1 MRAPTL
7 PRLQTIAI
15 ELQKVTAVQFRST
28 EKGVLM
34 KLRRVKVENV
44 RSFLEPAELL
54 LDGDIS
60 IIIGPNGG
68 GKTNLL
74 DTTVTMLR
82 RHLLSSITPRRS
94 ATQENPDRYEF
105 VNNDMLHNTPL
116 EPHSQGKGQNQVV
129 ELELEVTSRDVRNM
143 VSMKASANDV
153 AARTEHKYFGVS
165 IREASGWD
173 LSLLRAGQRF
183 VYRIV
188 NGALHGTNDPAAH
201 IYQRYLALYEVDAYL
216 RSDLEL
222 ASLSTPMLSMP
233 VNRAS
238 NGVQNSISLSGYNE
252 FDYKR
257 SVDAASSRLN
267 ASTMN
272 LALGK
277 IATKYRLLEIKDN
290 GNAKRDFHKDP
301 AIQSL
306 TAVLLDLGY
315 AWDLICT
322 DPMNNSYDIQLEKQG
337 SKFLVGNASSGEKEL
352 LTYLFAI
359 YALNVKDALI
369 VIDEPELHL
378 HPRWQKTLLGLFER
392 LALET
397 GNQFLLA
404 THSAVF
410 VSPSSI
416 EYVSRVYST
425 EQRSAIVRLNNSSLP
440 EPKHLFSIVN
450 SQNNERMFFAD
461 KVVLVEGISDRIFF
475 ESVFN
480 SLDVTSG
487 NSRTCEVISVGGK
500 GFFAPYMALL
510 ESCKV
515 PYAVIADRDYL
526 KQIGSPEIKEFF
538 TLHENEFKKA
548 VIDDQTSKDGDSLL
562 VQLEQAVSTGALDDL
577 RSLWEYIKLR
587 RGRLRTDLNDQ
598 QQCVIFDYIVAK
610 QNEQIFVLSKGDL
623 ESYLPDGY
631 KSKQLNELIRL
642 ISTEYWPNLPKWAQE
657 EISIIANRIK
667 AL

>member
-1 MRAPTL
+1 VLAV
-7 PRLQTIAI
+7 LQIEGLGTNNKTIGQVPHEQI
-15 ELQKVTAVQFRST
+15 REFS
-28 EKGVLM
+28 M
-34 KLRRVKVENV
+34 KLRRVRVENV

-74 DTTVTMLR
+74 DTTTSILR
-82 RHLLSSITPRRS
+82 RHLLSSITPRKS
-94 ATQENPDRYEF
+94 ATPDNPDRYEF
-105 VNNDMLHNTPL
+105 VGNDMLNNTSL
-116 EPHSQGKGQNQVV
+116 EPHSQGKGREQVV
-129 ELELEVTSRDVRNM
+129 ELELEVTSRDIENM
-143 VSMKASANDV
+143 ATMKASAHDV
-153 AARTEHKYFGVS
+153 AARTEHKYVGIS
-165 IREASGWD
+165 IREAAGWD
-173 LSLLRAGQRF
+173 LSLLRSGQRF
-183 VYRIV
+183 VFRIV
-188 NGALHGTNDPAAH
+188 NGGLVGTGDSAMH
-201 IYQRYLALYEVDAYL
+201 IYQRYLALYDVDTWL
-216 RSDLEL
+216 RGDLGL

-233 VNRAS
+233 INRAS
-238 NGVQNSISLSGYNE
+238 NGVQSSVNLSGYNE

-257 SVDAASSRLN
+257 SVDAASSRMG
-267 ASTMN
+267 ASTMS
-272 LALGK
+272 LAVGR
-277 IATKYRLLEIKDN
+277 IAKKYRLLEIKDN
-290 GNAKRDFHKDP
+290 GNAKSDFRNDP

-306 TAVLLDLGY
+306 TAVLSDLGY
-315 AWDLICT
+315 AWDLVCT

-337 SKFLVGNASSGEKEL
+337 SKFLAGNASSGEKEL

-359 YALNVKDALI
+359 YALNVRDALI

-440 EPKHLFSIVN
+440 EPKHLFAIVN

-480 SLDVTSG
+480 RLGVTSG
-487 NSRTCEVISVGGK
+487 TTRTCEVISVGGK
-500 GFFAPYMALL
+500 GFFAPYAALL
-510 ESCKV
+510 KACKV

-548 VIDDQTSKDGDSLL
+548 VIDDPTSQDGDSLL
-562 VQLEQAVSTGALDDL
+562 VQLGHAVSTGSLDRL
-577 RSLWEYIKLR
+577 RALWEHIQLR
-587 RGRLRTDLNDQ
+587 RGRLRIDLNDQ
-598 QQCVIFDYIVAK
+598 QQRKICDYVLAK
-610 QNEQIFVLSKGDL
+610 RSEQIFVLSRGDL
-623 ESYLPDGY
+623 ESYLPEGY
-631 KSKQLNELIRL
+631 KSKQLDKLIRF
-642 ISTEYWPNLPKWAQE
+642 ISTDYWHELPTFAQE
-657 EISIIANRIK
+657 EISVIADGIK
-667 AL
+667 VL

>member
-1 MRAPTL
+1 
-7 PRLQTIAI
+7 
-15 ELQKVTAVQFRST
+15 
-28 EKGVLM
+28 M
-34 KLRRVKVENV
+34 KLRRVRVENV

-74 DTTVTMLR
+74 DTTTTILR
-82 RHLLSSITPRRS
+82 RHLLSSITPRKS
-94 ATQENPDRYEF
+94 ATSDNPDRHEF
-105 VNNDMLHNTPL
+105 VANEMLQSTSL
-116 EPHSQGKGQNQVV
+116 EPHSQGKGRQQVV
-129 ELELEVTSRDVRNM
+129 ELELEVTNRDIENM
-143 VSMKASANDV
+143 ESMKASAHDV
-153 AARTEHKYFGVS
+153 ASRTEHKYVGVS
-165 IREASGWD
+165 IREAAEWD
-173 LSLLRAGQRF
+173 LSLFSPGQRF
-183 VYRIV
+183 TYQIV
-188 NGALHGTNDPAAH
+188 NSGLQGSSDPAAH
-201 IYQRYLALYEVDAYL
+201 IYQRYLALYDVDAWL
-216 RSDLEL
+216 RADLGL

-233 VNRAS
+233 INRAS
-238 NGVQNSISLSGYNE
+238 NGVQSSINLSGYNE

-257 SVDAASSRLN
+257 SVDAASSRLG
-267 ASTMN
+267 ASTMS
-272 LALGK
+272 LAVGR
-277 IATKYRLLEIKDN
+277 IAKKYRLLEVKDN
-290 GNAKRDFHKDP
+290 GSAKRDFRNDP
-301 AIQSL
+301 AIKSL

-315 AWDLICT
+315 AWDLVCT

-337 SKFLVGNASSGEKEL
+337 SKFLAGNASSGEKEL

-425 EQRSAIVRLNNSSLP
+425 EQRSAIVRLNNTSLP
-440 EPKHLFSIVN
+440 EPKHLFAIVN

-480 SLDVTSG
+480 RLGVTSG
-487 NSRTCEVISVGGK
+487 TIRTCEVISVGGK
-500 GFFAPYMALL
+500 GFFAPYVALL
-510 ESCKV
+510 KACKV

-526 KQIGSPEIKEFF
+526 KQIGSPDIKEFF

-548 VIDDQTSKDGDSLL
+548 VIDDPTSRDGDSLL
-562 VQLEQAVSTGALDDL
+562 VQLESAISSGSHDQLK
-577 RSLWEYIKLR
+577 SLWEHIRLR
-587 RGRLRTDLNDQ
+587 RGRLRMDLNDQ
-598 QQCVIFDYIVAK
+598 QRGTIRDYVVAK
-610 QNEQIFVLSKGDL
+610 RQEQIFILSNGDL
-623 ESYLPDGY
+623 ESYLPEGY
-631 KSKQLNELIRL
+631 KSKQLDKLIRF
-642 ISTEYWPNLPKWAQE
+642 ISTEYWPELPEFARE
-657 EISIIANRIK
+657 EISAIAEGVK

>member
-1 MRAPTL
+1 
-7 PRLQTIAI
+7 
-15 ELQKVTAVQFRST
+15 
-28 EKGVLM
+28 M
-34 KLRRVKVENV
+34 KLRRVLVENV

-74 DTTVTMLR
+74 DTTTTILR
-82 RHLLSSITPRRS
+82 RHLLSSITPRKS
-94 ATQENPDRYEF
+94 ATQDNPDRHEF
-105 VNNDMLHNTPL
+105 VANDMLHNTPL
-116 EPHSQGKGQNQVV
+116 EPHSQGKGRQQVV
-129 ELELEVTSRDVRNM
+129 ELELEVTNRDIENM
-143 VSMKASANDV
+143 ASMKASAHDV
-153 AARTEHKYFGVS
+153 AAKTTGKYIGAT
-165 IREASGWD
+165 ILEASEWD
-173 LSLLRAGQRF
+173 LSLLRPGQRF

-188 NGALHGTNDPAAH
+188 NNALQGTGDPAKQ
-201 IYQRYLALYEVDAYL
+201 IYQRYLALYDVDAWL
-216 RSDLEL
+216 RADLGL

-233 VNRAS
+233 INRAS
-238 NGVQNSISLSGYNE
+238 SGVQSSVNLAGYNE

-257 SVDAASSRLN
+257 SVDAASSRLG

-272 LALGK
+272 LAVGR
-277 IATKYRLLEIKDN
+277 IAKKYRLLEIKDN
-290 GNAKRDFHKDP
+290 GNAKRDFRNDP

-315 AWDLICT
+315 AWDLVCT
-322 DPMNNSYDIQLEKQG
+322 DPLNNSYDIQLEKQG

-359 YALNVKDALI
+359 YSLNVRDALI
-369 VIDEPELHL
+369 AIDEPELHL

-425 EQRSAIVRLNNSSLP
+425 EQRSAIVRLNNSNLP

-475 ESVFN
+475 ESALN
-480 SLDVTSG
+480 RLGVTSG
-487 NSRTCEVISVGGK
+487 TIRTCEVISVGGK
-500 GFFAPYMALL
+500 GFFAPYQALL
-510 ESCKV
+510 EACKV

-526 KQIGSPEIKEFF
+526 KQIGTPEIKEFF

-548 VIDDQTSKDGDSLL
+548 VIDDPTSQDGDSLL
-562 VQLEQAVSTGALDDL
+562 VQLENAISTGALDSL
-577 RSLWEYIKLR
+577 RSLWEHIKLR
-587 RGRLRTDLNDQ
+587 RGRLRMDLNDQ
-598 QQCVIFDYIVAK
+598 QQRTICDYIVAK
-610 QNEQIFVLSKGDL
+610 QHEQIFVLSRGDL
-623 ESYLPDGY
+623 ESYLPEGY
-631 KSKQLNELIRL
+631 KSKQLDKLIRF
-642 ISTEYWPNLPKWAQE
+642 ISTDYLPELPEFAQR
-657 EISIIANRIK
+657 EISAIADRIK

>member
-1 MRAPTL
+1 
-7 PRLQTIAI
+7 
-15 ELQKVTAVQFRST
+15 
-28 EKGVLM
+28 M
-34 KLRRVKVENV
+34 KLRRVRVENV

-74 DTTVTMLR
+74 DITTSILR
-82 RHLLSSITPRRS
+82 RHLLSSITPRKS
-94 ATQENPDRYEF
+94 ATQENPDRHEF
-105 VNNDMLHNTPL
+105 VANEMLNNTPL
-116 EPHSQGKGQNQVV
+116 EPHSQGKGREQVV
-129 ELELEVTSRDVRNM
+129 ELELEVTSRDIENM
-143 VSMKASANDV
+143 TSMKSSADDV
-153 AARTEHKYFGVS
+153 AARTEHKYIGIS

-173 LSLLRAGQRF
+173 LSLLRPGQRF

-188 NGALHGTNDPAAH
+188 NGGLQGSVDSAAQ
-201 IYQRYLALYEVDAYL
+201 IYHRYLSLYDIDAWL
-216 RSDLEL
+216 RADLEL

-233 VNRAS
+233 INRAA
-238 NGVQNSISLSGYNE
+238 NGIQSSVNLSGYNE

-267 ASTMN
+267 ASTMS
-272 LALGK
+272 LAVGR
-277 IATKYRLLEIKDN
+277 IAKKYRLLEIKDN
-290 GNAKRDFHKDP
+290 GNAKRDFHNDP

-306 TAVLLDLGY
+306 TAILLGLGY
-315 AWDLICT
+315 SWDLICT

-337 SKFLVGNASSGEKEL
+337 SKFLAGNASSGEKEL

-359 YALNVKDALI
+359 YALNVRDALI

-425 EQRSAIVRLNNSSLP
+425 EQRSSIVRLNNSSLP
-440 EPKHLFSIVN
+440 EPKHLFAIVN

-461 KVVLVEGISDRIFF
+461 KVILVEGISDRIFF
-475 ESVFN
+475 ESVFDR
-480 SLDVTSG
+480 LGVTSG
-487 NSRTCEVISVGGK
+487 TTLTYEVISVGGK
-500 GFFAPYMALL
+500 GFFAPYAALL
-510 ESCKV
+510 EACKV

-538 TLHENEFKKA
+538 TLHEKEFKKA
-548 VIDDQTSKDGDSLL
+548 VIDDPTSQDGDSLL
-562 VQLEQAVSTGALDDL
+562 VQLEHAVSTGSLDRL
-577 RSLWEYIKLR
+577 RELWEHIQLR
-587 RGRLRTDLNDQ
+587 RGRLRMDLNDQ
-598 QQCVIFDYIVAK
+598 QQRTISDYVNAK
-610 QNEQIFVLSKGDL
+610 RNEQIFVLSRGDL
-623 ESYLPDGY
+623 ESYLPKGY
-631 KSKQLNELIRL
+631 KSKQLDKLIRF
-642 ISTEYWPNLPKWAQE
+642 ISTEYWPELPEFAQE
-657 EISIIANRIK
+657 EISAIADQIK

>member
-1 MRAPTL
+1 
-7 PRLQTIAI
+7 
-15 ELQKVTAVQFRST
+15 
-28 EKGVLM
+28 M
-34 KLRRVKVENV
+34 KLRRVRVENV

-74 DTTVTMLR
+74 DTTTTILR
-82 RHLLSSITPRRS
+82 RHLLSSITPRKS
-94 ATQENPDRYEF
+94 ATSDNPDRHEF
-105 VNNDMLHNTPL
+105 VANEMLQSTSL
-116 EPHSQGKGQNQVV
+116 EPHSQGKGRQQVV
-129 ELELEVTSRDVRNM
+129 ELELEVTNRDIENM
-143 VSMKASANDV
+143 ESMKASAHDV
-153 AARTEHKYFGVS
+153 ASRTEHKYVGVS
-165 IREASGWD
+165 IREAAEWD
-173 LSLLRAGQRF
+173 LSLFSPGQRF
-183 VYRIV
+183 TYQIV
-188 NGALHGTNDPAAH
+188 NSGLQGSSDPAAY
-201 IYQRYLALYEVDAYL
+201 IYQRYLALYDVDAWL
-216 RSDLEL
+216 RADLGL

-233 VNRAS
+233 INRAS
-238 NGVQNSISLSGYNE
+238 NGVQSSINLSGYNE

-257 SVDAASSRLN
+257 SVDAASSRLG
-267 ASTMN
+267 ASTMS
-272 LALGK
+272 LAVGR
-277 IATKYRLLEIKDN
+277 IAKKYRLLEVKDN
-290 GNAKRDFHKDP
+290 GSAKRDFRNDP
-301 AIQSL
+301 AIKSL

-315 AWDLICT
+315 AWDLVCT

-337 SKFLVGNASSGEKEL
+337 SKFLAGNASSGEKEL

-425 EQRSAIVRLNNSSLP
+425 EQRSAIVRLNNTSLP
-440 EPKHLFSIVN
+440 EPKHLFAIVN

-480 SLDVTSG
+480 RLGVTSG
-487 NSRTCEVISVGGK
+487 TIRTCEVISVGGK
-500 GFFAPYMALL
+500 GFFAPYVALL
-510 ESCKV
+510 KACKV

-526 KQIGSPEIKEFF
+526 KQIGSPDIKEFF

-548 VIDDQTSKDGDSLL
+548 IIDDPTSRDGDSLL
-562 VQLEQAVSTGALDDL
+562 VQLESAVSSGSHDQLK
-577 RSLWEYIKLR
+577 SLWEHIRLR
-587 RGRLRTDLNDQ
+587 RGRLRMDLNDQ
-598 QQCVIFDYIVAK
+598 QRGTIRDYVVAK
-610 QNEQIFVLSKGDL
+610 RQEQIFILSNGDL
-623 ESYLPDGY
+623 ESYLPEGY
-631 KSKQLNELIRL
+631 KSKQLDKLIRF
-642 ISTEYWPNLPKWAQE
+642 ISTEYWPELPEFARE
-657 EISIIANRIK
+657 EISAIAEGVK

>member
-1 MRAPTL
+1 
-7 PRLQTIAI
+7 
-15 ELQKVTAVQFRST
+15 
-28 EKGVLM
+28 M
-34 KLRRVKVENV
+34 KLRRVRVENV

-74 DTTVTMLR
+74 DTTTTILR
-82 RHLLSSITPRRS
+82 RHLLSSITPRKS
-94 ATQENPDRYEF
+94 ATSDNPDRHEF
-105 VNNDMLHNTPL
+105 VANEMLQSTSL
-116 EPHSQGKGQNQVV
+116 EPHSQGKGRQQVV
-129 ELELEVTSRDVRNM
+129 ELELEVTNRDIENM
-143 VSMKASANDV
+143 ESMKASAHDV
-153 AARTEHKYFGVS
+153 ASRTEHKYVGVS
-165 IREASGWD
+165 IREAAEWD
-173 LSLLRAGQRF
+173 LSLFSPGQRF
-183 VYRIV
+183 TYQIV
-188 NGALHGTNDPAAH
+188 NSGLQGSSDPAAY
-201 IYQRYLALYEVDAYL
+201 IYQRYLALYDVDAWL
-216 RSDLEL
+216 RADLGL

-233 VNRAS
+233 INRAS
-238 NGVQNSISLSGYNE
+238 NGVQSSINLSGYNE

-257 SVDAASSRLN
+257 SVDAASSRLG
-267 ASTMN
+267 ASTMS
-272 LALGK
+272 LAVGR
-277 IATKYRLLEIKDN
+277 IAKKYRLLEVKDN
-290 GNAKRDFHKDP
+290 GSAKRDFRNDP
-301 AIQSL
+301 AIKSL

-315 AWDLICT
+315 AWDLVCT

-337 SKFLVGNASSGEKEL
+337 SKFLAGNASSGEKEL

-425 EQRSAIVRLNNSSLP
+425 EQRSAIVRLNNTSLP
-440 EPKHLFSIVN
+440 EPKHLFAIVN

-480 SLDVTSG
+480 RLGVTSG
-487 NSRTCEVISVGGK
+487 TIRTCEVISVGGK
-500 GFFAPYMALL
+500 GFFAPYVALL
-510 ESCKV
+510 KACKV

-526 KQIGSPEIKEFF
+526 KQIGSPDIKEFF

-548 VIDDQTSKDGDSLL
+548 VIDDPTSRDGDSLL
-562 VQLEQAVSTGALDDL
+562 VQLESAVSSGSHDQLK
-577 RSLWEYIKLR
+577 SLWEHIRLR
-587 RGRLRTDLNDQ
+587 RGRLRMDLNDQ
-598 QQCVIFDYIVAK
+598 QRGTIRDYVVAK
-610 QNEQIFVLSKGDL
+610 RQEQIFILSNGDL
-623 ESYLPDGY
+623 ESYLPEGY
-631 KSKQLNELIRL
+631 KSKQLDKLIRF
-642 ISTEYWPNLPKWAQE
+642 ISTEYWPELPEFARE
-657 EISIIANRIK
+657 EISAIAEGVK

>member
-1 MRAPTL
+1 
-7 PRLQTIAI
+7 
-15 ELQKVTAVQFRST
+15 
-28 EKGVLM
+28 M
-34 KLRRVKVENV
+34 KLRRVRVENV

-74 DTTVTMLR
+74 DTTTSLLR
-82 RHLLSSITPRRS
+82 RHLLSSITPRKS
-94 ATQENPDRYEF
+94 ATQDNPDRHEF
-105 VNNDMLHNTPL
+105 VPNDMLNNTSL
-116 EPHSQGKGQNQVV
+116 EQHSQGKGREQVV
-129 ELELEVTSRDVRNM
+129 ELELEVTSRDIENM
-143 VSMKASANDV
+143 VSMKASAHDV
-153 AARTEHKYFGVS
+153 AARTEHKYIGVS
-165 IREASGWD
+165 IREAAGWD
-173 LSLLRAGQRF
+173 LSLLRSGQRF

-188 NGALHGTNDPAAH
+188 NGGLHGSGDSAAH
-201 IYQRYLALYEVDAYL
+201 IYQRYLALYDIDAWL
-216 RSDLEL
+216 RADLEL
-222 ASLSTPMLSMP
+222 ASLSMPMLSMP
-233 VNRAS
+233 INRAA
-238 NGVQNSISLSGYNE
+238 NGIQSSVNLSGYNE

-257 SVDAASSRLN
+257 SVDAASSRFN
-267 ASTMN
+267 ASTMS
-272 LALGK
+272 LAVGR
-277 IATKYRLLEIKDN
+277 IAKKYRLLEIKDN
-290 GNAKRDFHKDP
+290 GNAKRDFRTDP

-315 AWDLICT
+315 AWDLVCT

-337 SKFLVGNASSGEKEL
+337 SKFLAGNASSGEKEL

-359 YALNVKDALI
+359 YALNVRDALI

-440 EPKHLFSIVN
+440 EPKHLFAIVN

-480 SLDVTSG
+480 RLGVTSG
-487 NSRTCEVISVGGK
+487 TTRTCEVISVGGK
-500 GFFAPYMALL
+500 GFFAPYAALL
-510 ESCKV
+510 EACKV

-548 VIDDQTSKDGDSLL
+548 VIDDPTSQDGGSLL
-562 VQLEQAVSTGALDDL
+562 VQLEHAVSTGSLDRL
-577 RSLWEYIKLR
+577 RALWEHIQLR
-587 RGRLRTDLNDQ
+587 RGRLRMDLNTQ
-598 QQCVIFDYIVAK
+598 QQRTILDYIVSK
-610 QNEQIFVLSKGDL
+610 RNEQIFVLSRGDL
-623 ESYLPDGY
+623 ESYLPEGY
-631 KSKQLNELIRL
+631 KSKQLDKLIRF
-642 ISTEYWPNLPKWAQE
+642 ISTEYWPQLPEFAQE
-657 EISIIANRIK
+657 EISAIADRIK

>member
-1 MRAPTL
+1 
-7 PRLQTIAI
+7 
-15 ELQKVTAVQFRST
+15 
-28 EKGVLM
+28 M
-34 KLRRVKVENV
+34 KLRRVRVENV

-54 LDGDIS
+54 LEGDIS

-74 DTTVTMLR
+74 DTTTTILR
-82 RHLLSSITPRRS
+82 RHLLSSIIPRKS
-94 ATQENPDRYEF
+94 ATADNPDRHEF
-105 VNNDMLHNTPL
+105 VANDMLHSTSL
-116 EPHSQGKGQNQVV
+116 EPHSQGKGREQVV
-129 ELELEVTSRDVRNM
+129 ELELEVTSRDIENM
-143 VSMKASANDV
+143 ASMKASAHDV
-153 AARTEHKYFGVS
+153 AARTERKYVGAS
-165 IREASGWD
+165 IREAAEWD
-173 LSLLRAGQRF
+173 LSLLRVGQRF

-188 NGALHGTNDPAAH
+188 NSGLQGTSDSAEH
-201 IYQRYLALYEVDAYL
+201 IYQRYLALYEVDAWL
-216 RSDLEL
+216 RGEL
-222 ASLSTPMLSMP
+222 GMASLSTPMLSMP
-233 VNRAS
+233 INRAS
-238 NGVQNSISLSGYNE
+238 NGVQSSVNLSGYNE

-257 SVDAASSRLN
+257 SVDAASSRLG
-267 ASTMN
+267 ASTMS
-272 LALGK
+272 LAVGR
-277 IATKYRLLEIKDN
+277 IAKKYRLLEIKDN
-290 GNAKRDFHKDP
+290 GSAKKDFRNDP

-315 AWDLICT
+315 AWDLVCT

-337 SKFLVGNASSGEKEL
+337 SKFLAGNASSGEKEL

-359 YALNVKDALI
+359 YALNVRDALI

-440 EPKHLFSIVN
+440 EPKHLFAIVN

-480 SLDVTSG
+480 RLGVTSG
-487 NSRTCEVISVGGK
+487 TIRTCEVISVGGK
-500 GFFAPYMALL
+500 GFFAPYAALL
-510 ESCKV
+510 EACKV

-526 KQIGSPEIKEFF
+526 KQIGSPEIKGFF

-548 VIDDQTSKDGDSLL
+548 VIDDPTSTDGDSLL
-562 VQLEQAVSTGALDDL
+562 VQLDHAVSTGDLDRL
-577 RSLWEYIKLR
+577 RSLWEHIKLR
-587 RGRLRTDLNDQ
+587 RGRLQTDLNDHQ
-598 QQCVIFDYIVAK
+598 QHTIRDYIVAK
-610 QNEQIFVLSKGDL
+610 RLEHIFVLSRGSL
-623 ESYLPDGY
+623 ESYLPEGY
-631 KSKQLNELIRL
+631 KSKQLDKLIRL
-642 ISTEYWPNLPKWAQE
+642 ISTEYWHELPEFAQE
-657 EISIIANRIK
+657 EISVIADRIK
-667 AL
+667 VL

>member
-1 MRAPTL
+1 
-7 PRLQTIAI
+7 
-15 ELQKVTAVQFRST
+15 
-28 EKGVLM
+28 M
-34 KLRRVKVENV
+34 KLRRVRVENI

-74 DTTVTMLR
+74 DTTTTMLR
-82 RHLLSSITPRRS
+82 RHLLSSITPRKS
-94 ATQENPDRYEF
+94 ATQENPDRHEF
-105 VNNDMLHNTPL
+105 VNNDMLHNTSL
-116 EPHSQGKGQNQVV
+116 EPHSQGKGRDQVV
-129 ELELEVTSRDVRNM
+129 ELELEVTSRDIENM
-143 VSMKASANDV
+143 TSMKASADDV
-153 AARTEHKYFGVS
+153 ATRTEHKYFGASS
-165 IREASGWD
+165 IREAAGWD
-173 LSLLRAGQRF
+173 LSLLSTGQRF

-188 NGALHGTNDPAAH
+188 NGALHGTSDPAAH

-233 VNRAS
+233 INRAS

-277 IATKYRLLEIKDN
+277 IAKKYRLLEIKDN

-315 AWDLICT
+315 AWDLVCT

-359 YALNVKDALI
+359 YALNVRDALI

-378 HPRWQKTLLGLFER
+378 HPRWQKTLLGLFQR

-416 EYVSRVYST
+416 EYVSRVYSA
-425 EQRSAIVRLNNSSLP
+425 EQRSSIVRLNSSSLP
-440 EPKHLFSIVN
+440 EPKHLFAIVN

-475 ESVFN
+475 ESAFH

-487 NSRTCEVISVGGK
+487 TSRTYEVISVGGK
-500 GFFAPYMALL
+500 GFFAPYVTLL
-510 ESCKV
+510 EACKV

-526 KQIGSPEIKEFF
+526 KQIGSPEVKELF

-548 VIDDQTSKDGDSLL
+548 VIDDPTSKDGESFL
-562 VQLEQAVSTGALDDL
+562 VELEQAVSTGSYDGLK
-577 RSLWEYIKLR
+577 SLWEYIKLR
-587 RGRLRTDLNDQ
+587 RGRLRTDLNEQ
-598 QQCVIFDYIVAK
+598 QQSMIDDFVVTKRD
-610 QNEQIFVLSKGDL
+610 EQIFVLAKGDL
-623 ESYLPDGY
+623 ESYLPEGY
-631 KSKQLNELIRL
+631 KSKKLDKLIRF
-642 ISTEYWPNLPKWAQE
+642 ISTEYWPELPKFAQE
-657 EISIIANRIK
+657 EISAIADRIK